1 MKTETPLI
9 EVQHTAR
16 AIFNEVNKIIV
27 GKTDLINYLIIS
39 LLSEGNILME
49 GYPGVAKTTIAKTF
63 ASALGC
69 DFKRIQFT
77 PDIMPAD
84 ITGTYIYN
92 QKSGNFDLRKGPVFA
107 NIVLADEINRTSPK
121 SQSALL
127 ECMEERQVTLEGK
140 TMPVPRPYMV
150 IATQNPVDL
159 EGTYPLPEVQIDRFM
174 VKLIVD
180 YPDEKEELE
189 MLKREDREI
198 LLSEIKKI
206 STPEQIMGMINA
218 IKKVYADE
226 KVMIYIRN
234 LVMRT
239 RNDKNLLIGASPRA
253 SIALLNASK
262 SLAAIKGRDYVIPD
276 DVKYLLPAVLR
287 HRLILAPEAEFGGLT
302 VNDIIQNALASVDV
316 V

>member
-1 MKTETPLI
+1 MNTGTKFI
-9 EVQHTAR
+9 EIQRTAK

-27 GKTDLINYLIIS
+27 GKNDLIDHLIIS

-92 QKSGNFDLRKGPVFA
+92 QKTGTFELRKGPVFA

-140 TMPVPRPYMV
+140 TIPVPRPYMV
-150 IATQNPVDL
+150 IATQNPIDL
-159 EGTYPLPEVQIDRFM
+159 EGTYPLPEVQIDRFLFKLE
-174 VKLIVD
+174 VK

-189 MLKREDREI
+189 I
-198 LLSEIKKI
+198 LVRKDKDLFNEIKKVSSPAEI
-206 STPEQIMGMINA
+206 TGLINA
-218 IKKVYADE
+218 VKKVYIDE
-226 KVMIYIRN
+226 KVLIYIRN
-234 LVMRT
+234 LVLKT
-239 RNDKNLLIGASPRA
+239 RNNKDLLIGASPRA

-262 SLAAIKGRDYVIPD
+262 SLAAIQGRSYVIPD
-276 DVKYLLPAVLR
+276 DVKHLLPAVLR
-287 HRLILAPEAEFGGLT
+287 HRLILSPESEFGGVS
-302 VNDIIQNALASVDV
+302 VNDVIQDALDSVEV
-316 V
+316 L

>member
-1 MKTETPLI
+1 MNTETKFI
-9 EVQHTAR
+9 DVQRTAK
-16 AIFNEVNKIIV
+16 AIFNEVNKVIV
-27 GKTDLINYLIIS
+27 GKNDLIDHLIIS

-92 QKSGNFDLRKGPVFA
+92 QKTGSFELRKGPVFA

-140 TMPVPRPYMV
+140 TIPVPRPYMV
-150 IATQNPVDL
+150 IATQNPIDL
-159 EGTYPLPEVQIDRFM
+159 EGTYPLPEVQIDRFLFKLE
-174 VKLIVD
+174 VK

-189 MLKREDREI
+189 MLVRKDKDI
-198 LLSEIKKI
+198 LNEIKKVSSPQDI
-206 STPEQIMGMINA
+206 TGLINA
-218 IKKVYADE
+218 VKKVFIDE

-239 RNDKNLLIGASPRA
+239 RNNKDLLIGASPRA

-262 SLAAIKGRDYVIPD
+262 SLAAIQGRSYVIPD
-276 DVKYLLPAVLR
+276 DVKHLLPAVLR
-287 HRLILAPEAEFGGLT
+287 HRLILSPESEFGGVT
-302 VNDIIQNALASVDV
+302 VNDIIQDALDSVEV
-316 V
+316 L

>member
-1 MKTETPLI
+1 MKPETQFI

-16 AIFNEVNKIIV
+16 AIFNEVNKIVV
-27 GKTDLINYLIIS
+27 GKADIINYLIIS

-84 ITGTYIYN
+84 ITGTYVYN
-92 QKSGNFDLRKGPVFA
+92 QKTGSFELRKGPVFA

-150 IATQNPVDL
+150 IATQNPIDL

-174 VKLIVD
+174 FKLNVQ
-180 YPDEKEELE
+180 YPDEKDELE
-189 MLKREDREI
+189 VLMRKDKEV
-198 LLSEIKKI
+198 LSEIKKVA
-206 STPEQIMGMINA
+206 SPEQITGMINA
-218 IKKVYADE
+218 VKKVFIDE
-226 KVMIYIRN
+226 KVMVYIRN

-239 RNDKNLLIGASPRA
+239 RSNKNLLLGASPRA
-253 SIALLNASK
+253 SIALLKASK
-262 SLAAIKGRDYVIPD
+262 SLAAIQGRTYVIPD
-276 DVKYLLPAVLR
+276 DIKYLLPAVFR
-287 HRLILAPEAEFGGLT
+287 HRLILAPESEFGGVT
-302 VNDIIQNALASVDV
+302 VDEVINDALDSVEV

>member
-1 MKTETPLI
+1 MKTETQLI
-9 EVQHTAR
+9 EVQRIAKE
-16 AIFNEVNKIIV
+16 IFNEVNKIIV
-27 GKTDLINYLIIS
+27 GKADLINYLVIS

-92 QKSGNFDLRKGPVFA
+92 QKIGNFELRKGPVFA

-121 SQSALL
+121 SQSAML
-127 ECMEERQVTLEGK
+127 ECMEERQVTLDGK
-140 TMPVPRPYMV
+140 TMPVPMPYMV
-150 IATQNPVDL
+150 IATQNPIDL

-174 VKLIVD
+174 FKLNVG
-180 YPDEKEELE
+180 YPDEKDELE
-189 MLKREDREI
+189 MLKRKDKEA
-198 LLSEIKKI
+198 LSEIKKVT
-206 STPEQIMGMINA
+206 SPEQITGMINA
-218 IKKVYADE
+218 VKKVFIDE

-239 RNDKNLLIGASPRA
+239 RDNKNLLMGASPRA
-253 SIALLNASK
+253 SIAILKASK
-262 SLAAIKGRDYVIPD
+262 SLAAIRGRSYVIPD
-276 DVKYLLPAVLR
+276 DIKYLLPVVLR
-287 HRLILAPEAEFGGLT
+287 HRLILSPESDFGGVT
-302 VNDIIQNALASVDV
+302 VDEIILDALDSVEV

>member
-1 MKTETPLI
+1 MKTETQLI
-9 EVQHTAR
+9 EVQHTAK
-16 AIFNEVNKIIV
+16 AIFNEVNKIVV

-92 QKSGNFDLRKGPVFA
+92 QKTGNFELRKGPVFA

-150 IATQNPVDL
+150 IATQNPIDL

-174 VKLIVD
+174 LKLNVE

-189 MLKREDREI
+189 MLMRKDREA
-198 LLSEIKKI
+198 LSEIKKV
-206 STPEQIMGMINA
+206 TNPEQIMGMINA
-218 IKKVYADE
+218 VKKVFIDE
-226 KVMIYIRN
+226 KVMMYIRN
-234 LVMRT
+234 LVIKT
-239 RNDKNLLIGASPRA
+239 RKNKDLLIGASPRA

-262 SLAAIKGRDYVIPD
+262 SLAAMRGRSYVIPD
-276 DVKYLLPAVLR
+276 DIKYLLPAVLR
-287 HRLILAPEAEFGGLT
+287 HRLILAPESEFGGVT
-302 VNDIIQNALASVDV
+302 VNEIIRDALENVEV